1 MSQFTIKDFIPNIKE
16 VFEDGT
22 PLATGRIISIV
33 DDTSTVSYSNCDRS
47 MGSEYRG
54 LFRNKVPIS
63 SIENLPLIYLYAGV
77 SKRSYGVNVAFQ
89 VSNKEERV
97 KRKIRT
103 RIPTGDMPK
112 PLNYLGEA
120 VDIGY
125 ILDRIDQFTIYAVG
139 DNYRRA
145 IYVDIYNENDREK
158 YKEFVNEFIGNYTS
172 YREITDIVL
181 EVVRVYGEEYVNVTL
196 FTDYYAY
203 IIDSL
208 VNTDRTEIR
217 SEYKDIVKYFDTDTD
232 SVLNRDLIHYR
243 DMFG

>member
-1 MSQFTIKDFIPNIKE
+1 MSQYTIEDFIPNIKE
-16 VFEDGT
+16 VFEGKE
-22 PLATGRIISIV
+22 PLALGRNISIV
-33 DDTSTVSYSNCDRS
+33 NDNGAISYSNYDKS
-47 MGSEYRG
+47 MSPTAKGQY
-54 LFRNKVPIS
+54 RNKVLIS
-63 SIENLPLIYLYAGV
+63 SVENLPLLYLYAGV

-112 PLNYLGEA
+112 PLDYLGEA
-120 VDIGY
+120 IDIGY
-125 ILDRIDQFTIYAVG
+125 ILDRVDQFTIYAV
-139 DNYRRA
+139 DDDYRRA
-145 IYVDIYNENDREK
+145 IYVDIYNENDRKK
-158 YKEFVNEFIGNYTS
+158 YEEFVNEFICNYIS

-181 EVVRVYGEEYVNVTL
+181 EVVRLHGEEYVNVTL

-208 VNTDRTEIR
+208 VNIDRMEIR
-217 SEYKDIVKYFDTDTD
+217 SEYEDIVRYFDTDTD

-243 DMFG
+243 SMFG